1 VIRTRVGYAGGTT
14 ADPTYRS
21 LGDHSEAIQI
31 DYDPNQISFEELL
44 DLFWESHNP
53 TSRPFSQQY
62 ASLILYHDEE
72 QERAAVQSRDQK
84 AARLGGQIFTEIRP
98 LTRFY
103 LAEDYHQKYWL
114 RQNSRL
120 MEAFNAIYPGA
131 ADFVNSTA
139 IARANGY
146 AGGNLT
152 LTDLVVI
159 LDELDLPPEQRQK
172 LEEAISN

>member
-1 VIRTRVGYAGGTT
+1 MIRTRVGYAGGTT